1 MKEQKNIPEGKT
13 RLLQF
18 QVGLIPRYC
27 KVRAMKITE
36 EVIHSPVPVELYKL
50 MINEQ

>member
-1 MKEQKNIPEGKT
+1 MRKQKNIPEGNT

-18 QVGLIPRYC
+18 QVGYHDITKSELGIL
-27 KVRAMKITE
+27 TE